1 MNYELLVNK
10 TNMLS
15 KFYIPNNLVDSL
27 SKYKD
32 NIIIEE
38 KTLNAFRNMQKDAK
52 EYGYNIDIMSG
63 YRTYDY
69 QKKLYNN
76 LIKKKGFN
84 YALRSIAKP
93 GCSEH
98 QTGLAI
104 DYCIYQNDL
113 CFIEHELENM
123 PETKWIKDNAH
134 KYGFILRYPK
144 GKEEI
149 TGYNYE
155 PWHLRYVGDLA
166 IYLYN
171 NDLTL
176 EEYYDIFSKDN
187 S

>member
-1 MNYELLVNK
+1 
-10 TNMLS
+10 
-15 KFYIPNNLVDSL
+15 
-27 SKYKD
+27 
-32 NIIIEE
+32 
-38 KTLNAFRNMQKDAK
+38 
-52 EYGYNIDIMSG
+52 
-63 YRTYDY
+63 
-69 QKKLYNN
+69 
-76 LIKKKGFN
+76 
-84 YALRSIAKP
+84 
-93 GCSEH
+93 
-98 QTGLAI
+98 
-104 DYCIYQNDL
+104 
-113 CFIEHELENM
+113 M